1 MMNFTLEFWLDL
13 APCPPPSSPGLLYST
28 PYPTNLT
35 TEELSKIA
43 GRCKVPSREHLAS
56 RQSREDSPEVWLILL
71 LSLLAVILVVFIIFG
86 ILYRWVGWLGCLNN
100 TARTLSGLLI
110 SSFWFNRYINQ
121 SIDRSIN
128 QSIKKMLRV
137 ICTKC
142 WFSFSLF
149 NND

>member
-1 MMNFTLEFWLDL
+1 MNFTLEFWLDL

-43 GRCKVPSREHLAS
+43 GRCKVPSLAS

-86 ILYRWVGWLGCLNN
+86 IWYRWVGWVGCLYN

>member
-43 GRCKVPSREHLAS
+43 GRCKVPSREHLAR

-71 LSLLAVILVVFIIFG
+71 LVLLAVILVVFIIFG
-86 ILYRWVGWLGCLNN
+86 IWYSYKHNKHKTRDTSLQHMPNCELLADKAQTTNSRGSDN
-100 TARTLSGLLI
+100 LSYQMSKTDLQL
-110 SSFWFNRYINQ
+110 SHN
-121 SIDRSIN
+121 
-128 QSIKKMLRV
+128 
-137 ICTKC
+137 
-142 WFSFSLF
+142 
-149 NND
+149 